1 MEDSRKRSSKSKKDP
16 AHGYLGSRRTGGKT
30 DVGEKRKQKGAKS
43 KYKGSSDEDER
54 RKRTGGV
61 KRGRGKRQRL
71 KKAEKTENSSD
82 EVSGASGGDRSAVS
96 SEDEAGTSSDSS
108 KGADGDIGA
117 NEHHARSLP
126 RRADGQPRRLAGM
139 DADARD
145 GGWSCNRGL

>member
-16 AHGYLGSRRTGGKT
+16 AHGHLGSRKTGGKT

-61 KRGRGKRQRL
+61 KRGRGKRQKL

-82 EVSGASGGDRSAVS
+82 EVSGASGGDRSTVS
-96 SEDEAGTSSDSS
+96 SEDAPATAPST
-108 KGADGDIGA
+108 
-117 NEHHARSLP
+117 N
-126 RRADGQPRRLAGM
+126 
-139 DADARD
+139 
-145 GGWSCNRGL
+145 WRGP